1 MFVQNVFLRD
11 DVLNNLVQLLTIATR
26 QTFEDVPT
34 QEAFV
39 DFLLR
44 VVRNNKVKMALLEG
58 FVY

>member
-11 DVLNNLVQLLTIATR
+11 DVLNNLVQLLTIATK
-26 QTFEDVPT
+26 QTFEDVLT

-44 VVRNNKVKMALLEG
+44 VVRNNKVKMAMLEG